1 MSRSLFARLQRRHG
15 RPYDGPSRREVLQGT
30 LAAASGLL
38 LSCAAGGRRRQAHGS
53 SAPRVVVIGAGFAG
67 LAAAHELASA
77 GYDTVV
83 VEARRRVGGRVLT
96 FGDLVPGAHVE
107 GGGEL
112 IGSNHPAWAGYAQRF
127 GLRFRDVTEDDAE
140 APIVLAGRKLDA
152 QESNRLWEELLA
164 AVAGFNADARGVDAD
179 EPWKSAGAAAL
190 DRKTVAAAIE
200 ETAASALGKLALDVQ
215 AENDGGVPS
224 ARQSYLGLLAEIA
237 GGGGEAYWTESEVY
251 RCESGNQELALRLA
265 AALPEGRL
273 LLGTPVDKIGLSGD
287 RVTLLLSDGRA
298 LEADDAVLTVPPST
312 FARIAFDPPLPARL
326 APQMGANVKQLLRL
340 NGRFWRGEGLAPDS
354 LSDGLTGLTWEATD
368 NQPDV
373 EGACLVSFAGGPA
386 AEEARQLAPSARL
399 PAYIEALEG
408 MYPGIGAQCTGSRFM
423 DWPSETWTGAG
434 YSFPAP
440 GEVTTVGPLLREGI
454 GGRLHFAGEHACY
467 AFVGYMEGALHS
479 GAAVAKRLAVRD
491 GLLV

>member
-1 MSRSLFARLQRRHG
+1 
-15 RPYDGPSRREVLQGT
+15 
-30 LAAASGLL
+30 
-38 LSCAAGGRRRQAHGS
+38 
-53 SAPRVVVIGAGFAG
+53 VVVIGAGFAG

-96 FGDLVPGAHVE
+96 FGDFVPGAHVE

-127 GLRFRDVTEDDAE
+127 KLRFRDVTEDDAE
-140 APIVLAGRKLDA
+140 APIVLGGRKLDA

-179 EPWKSAGAAAL
+179 EPWNSAGAHAL
-190 DRKTVAAAIE
+190 DRKTVAAAIA

-251 RCESGNQELALRLA
+251 RCEAGNQELALRLA

-273 LLGTPVDKIGLSGD
+273 LLGTPVREIALASD
-287 RVTLLLSDGRA
+287 RVTVLLSDGRS
-298 LEADDAVLTVPPST
+298 LEADDAVLAVPPST
-312 FARIAFDPPLPARL
+312 FGRIAFDPPLPARL
-326 APQMGANVKQLLRL
+326 APQMGTNVKQLLRVKQ
-340 NGRFWRGEGLAPDS
+340 RFWREAGLAPDS
-354 LSDGLTGLTWEATD
+354 LSDGLTGLTWDATD
-368 NQPDV
+368 NQPDAR
-373 EGACLVSFAGGPA
+373 GACLVSFAGGAA
-386 AEEARQLAPSARL
+386 AEDARRLAAGERL
-399 PAYIEALEG
+399 PAYLQALEA
-408 MYPGIGAQCTGSRFM
+408 MYPGIAAQCTDGRFM

-440 GEVTTVGPLLREGI
+440 GEVTTLGPLLRDGI

-479 GAAVAKRLAVRD
+479 GAAVAQRLAVRD